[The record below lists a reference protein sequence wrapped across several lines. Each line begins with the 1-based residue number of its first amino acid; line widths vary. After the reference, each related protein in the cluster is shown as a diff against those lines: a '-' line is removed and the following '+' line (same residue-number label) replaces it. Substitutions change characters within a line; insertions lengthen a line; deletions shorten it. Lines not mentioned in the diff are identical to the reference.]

1 MAVSTII
8 SNGIFCYLIDGESTY
23 TLPDSINAG
32 EPMMI
37 RNVGSDAVT
46 INCLPGQTINGA
58 SSLVMEHEHCMFVNP
73 NGINWEYIH
82 HNTPPSP
89 PSTNIVG
96 STLTIGPGDQ
106 NNLDVSEVFVI
117 LANASHP
124 SNYIEIKGL
133 QNGVAGQV
141 IYIAKT
147 NTTGK
152 VILHNE
158 EGTGS
163 QDIRTSDDG
172 DESEISNGKY
182 GGFTLVCDGT
192 NWYEI
197 DKP

>member
-1 MAVSTII
+1 MAVSTIT

-23 TLPDSINAG
+23 TLPDSINAS

-46 INCLPGQTINGA
+46 INCLSGQTINGA
-58 SSLVMEHEHCMFVNP
+58 SSLVMEHEHCMFVSP
-73 NGINWEYIH
+73 NGTDWEYIH
-82 HNTPPSP
+82 HNTPPS
-89 PSTNIVG
+89 TNIVG
-96 STLTIGPGDQ
+96 GTLTIGPGDQ
-106 NNLDVSEVFVI
+106 NNLDVGEVFVI
-117 LANASHP
+117 IANASHS

-141 IYIAKT
+141 LHIAKT

-163 QDIRTSDDG
+163 QDIRTSDDQ